1 MNGQDMEIYRH
12 CNILE
17 RLLSLC
23 ASPSFPETC
32 SERVLDLVFRCTYVE
47 GSTTLITRCAVVS
60 WIVSHLTQKGTSGW
74 GKARLRA
81 LASRLYETCDQGYV
95 NDWSNGTL
103 SSTLDALRL
112 SKE

>member
-1 MNGQDMEIYRH
+1 MEIYRR
-12 CNILE
+12 CNVFE

-32 SERVLDLVFRCTYVE
+32 SESVLDLLFRCTYVE

-60 WIVSHLTQKGTSGW
+60 WIVCRLTQKDTSGW

-112 SKE
+112 SKD

>member
-1 MNGQDMEIYRH
+1 MNAQDMEIYRH
-12 CNILE
+12 CNVFE

-32 SERVLDLVFRCTYVE
+32 SIRVLELLFRCTYIE

-60 WIVSHLTQKGTSGW
+60 WIVSRLTQKGTSEW
-74 GKARLRA
+74 GTARLRA
-81 LASRLYETCDQGYV
+81 LAWRLYETCDRGYV

-103 SSTLDALRL
+103 SSALDALRL

>member
-1 MNGQDMEIYRH
+1 MEIYRH

-23 ASPSFPETC
+23 ASPSFPEPC
-32 SERVLDLVFRCTYVE
+32 FEKILDLLFRCTYVE
-47 GSTTLITRCAVVS
+47 GSTTLITRCAVIS
-60 WIVSHLTQKGTSGW
+60 WIVSRLTQKGTGDW

-95 NDWSNGTL
+95 NDWSEGTL
-103 SSTLDALRL
+103 SSTLDTLRL
-112 SKE
+112 S